1 MLSQKKCTNIIPIT
15 NIFGYIETSTN
26 CLIERHQIIYDFV
39 TALDINICHTHGFGE
54 WLLLINA
61 AAAFYFIYSRCA
73 VLSFCNA
80 NEYVFI

>member
-1 MLSQKKCTNIIPIT
+1 M
-15 NIFGYIETSTN
+15 FGDIETSTN

-39 TALDINICHTHGFGE
+39 TAIDINICHAHRFGE

-61 AAAFYFIYSRCA
+61 AAAFFIYSRRA
-73 VLSFCNA
+73 VLSFCNV